1 MYQCR
6 YKMVVFSLSIL
17 MSNDNKIRKTCFY
30 VFFPFVN
37 IFTNDMI
44 KTPFFLVSP

>member
-1 MYQCR
+1 
-6 YKMVVFSLSIL
+6 
-17 MSNDNKIRKTCFY
+17 MSNDNEIGKTCFY

-44 KTPFFLVSP
+44 KTPIFLLIPPQETLKSNMSS

>member
-1 MYQCR
+1 MITKFEQL
-6 YKMVVFSLSIL
+6 VF
-17 MSNDNKIRKTCFY
+17 D

-44 KTPFFLVSP
+44 KTSIFLLVPSKRTLKSELSLQKEYL